1 MTNRSVDIYELRI
14 PLEAIKALSNEDRFS
29 YYLLG
34 HIFNELMSLQ
44 KLIGFA
50 LPRHEDTRQQRV
62 RPEHA
67 QAMFLFRLASAK
79 IWEASKAIRENK
91 QLAMTLR
98 NTVLPQMTGGEARL
112 KALNAA
118 INGAAWLSP
127 MRNGL
132 GFHFP
137 TFALWESQTIPD
149 DSWVD
154 DYVFLSSQTGNTFYD
169 AADVMAQHWMFSQ
182 YGAPTVPEAVDP
194 LISQMIDLLRTTNTF
209 LEDVLTVFIGTVI
222 LKGAGV
228 HRHVGKVLSPQH
240 EKVSI
245 PFWTSMPK
253 RSD

>member
-14 PLEAIKALSNEDRFS
+14 PLEAVKKLSNEDRFS

-50 LPRHEDTRQQRV
+50 LPTHEDTRPQRF

-79 IWEASKAIRENK
+79 IWEASKTIRENK
-91 QLAMTLR
+91 QLALTLR
-98 NTVLPQMTGGEARL
+98 NTVLPQMVEGEAKL
-112 KALNAA
+112 KTLKVA
-118 INGAAWLSP
+118 INSAAWLSP

-137 TFALWESQTIPD
+137 TFALWEKQTVPD

-154 DYVFLSSQTGNTFYD
+154 DYVFLGDQSGNTFYD

-182 YGAPTVPEAVDP
+182 YGASTVPEAVDP
-194 LISQMIDLLRTTNTF
+194 LISQMIGLLRTMNTF
-209 LEDVLTVFIGTVI
+209 LEDVLTVFIGKII
-222 LKGAGV
+222 LKDTGV
-228 HRHVGKVLSPQH
+228 HRYVGKVLSPQH
-240 EKVSI
+240 EQISI
-245 PFWTSMPK
+245 PFWTAMPK
-253 RSD
+253 RTG